1 MVKKFAVGI
10 MLLVALLLTAGCSD
24 QSPLHAVT
32 PPEPAKAVEQKPK
45 DIKTQDFTVYRVPK
59 NGAEILVPEKV
70 KFAVGTANTNQAETA
85 LKALVNTEPTSKTTQ
100 NLFPA
105 GTKVNGVK
113 VKDGI
118 AYADFNKAFAKK
130 GQGSYSEVMMVNAIV
145 ATLTEVPGV
154 KKVQILVEGQK
165 ITTLNGHLDLEE
177 PLERNDSFLKTR

>member
-1 MVKKFAVGI
+1 MKKFTVWMV
-10 MLLVALLLTAGCSD
+10 MLLVLLLVAGCSE
-24 QSPLHAVT
+24 QGQFNPVK

-105 GTKVNGVK
+105 GTKVDGVK

>member
-1 MVKKFAVGI
+1 MKKNIAWLV
-10 MLLVALLLTAGCSD
+10 MLLMLLLVAGCS
-24 QSPLHAVT
+24 QQNPLDSVK
-32 PPEPAKAVEQKPK
+32 PPEQAKAVEQQHKE
-45 DIKTQDFTVYRVPK
+45 IKTEDFTVYRVPK

-70 KFAVGTANTNQAETA
+70 KFAVGTEDNNRAENA

-105 GTKVNGVK
+105 GTKVLGVK

-130 GQGSYSEVMMVNAIV
+130 GEGSYNELMMVNAIV

-154 KKVQILVEGQK
+154 KKVQILVEGNK
-165 ITTLNGHLDLEE
+165 ITTLNGHLDLED
-177 PLERNDSFLKTR
+177 PLTRNQTLLKNK

>member
-1 MVKKFAVGI
+1 MKKFTVWMV
-10 MLLVALLLTAGCSD
+10 MLLVLLLVAGCSE
-24 QSPLHAVT
+24 QGQFNPVK

-118 AYADFNKAFAKK
+118 AYAILIKLLLKK
-130 GQGSYSEVMMVNAIV
+130 DRARIQRS
-145 ATLTEVPGV
+145 
-154 KKVQILVEGQK
+154 
-165 ITTLNGHLDLEE
+165 
-177 PLERNDSFLKTR
+177 